1 MAHTLSPWRSNRAFL
16 FLFLQLSFFI
26 LVLWRELCQCV
37 NTNTHIDMWCWR
49 WPVQSE
55 KGVPVEGVKPT
66 QIFIQSEPPAVV
78 STYLKLDVFCIVR
91 RVWMPHKGK
100 NTNTAIPHTCWHVL
114 IWLDF
119 LTLEKRFVYATQ
131 CQINQPAICCRVFI
145 STCWL
150 HRLTEKT
157 KAPSDRQ
164 KGNCYLYSQTR
175 HLWCHKSPAQSGL
188 RGVC

>member
-66 QIFIQSEPPAVV
+66 PIFTQSEPPG
-78 STYLKLDVFCIVR
+78 CILHIFKAWCLLLPDALSEECECPTKEKTPTQPCFSKR
-91 RVWMPHKGK
+91 YH
-100 NTNTAIPHTCWHVL
+100 TTCWHVL
-114 IWLDF
+114 IWQEFDPIYHF

-131 CQINQPAICCRVFI
+131 CQM
-145 STCWL
+145 L
-150 HRLTEKT
+150 
-157 KAPSDRQ
+157 
-164 KGNCYLYSQTR
+164 
-175 HLWCHKSPAQSGL
+175 QS
-188 RGVC
+188 VH